1 MQNYLMR
8 ILTVCFFMLFP
19 TILIGKS
26 KSKKNVTMF
35 VSWGWNRSSY
45 TQSNIHFIGNDY
57 DFTLKNTVAKD
68 RQSPFNLNIYFN
80 PKYLS
85 IPQYNFSVGGII
97 DSQWSFTIGQDHMKY
112 VVQQNS
118 PAIIN
123 GTISN
128 QTSYTGVYQN
138 NPRLITSDFLI
149 YEHTNGLNYLH
160 ITLNNERKLF
170 GNKKQAIRLQS
181 VVGLNAGL
189 LVPKSDVKLMS
200 YSENDQWHLAGYGF
214 GINAGIKVNFW
225 KHIFFR
231 CTNSRYKV

>member
-1 MQNYLMR
+1 
-8 ILTVCFFMLFP
+8 
-19 TILIGKS
+19 
-26 KSKKNVTMF
+26 
-35 VSWGWNRSSY
+35 
-45 TQSNIHFIGNDY
+45 
-57 DFTLKNTVAKD
+57 
-68 RQSPFNLNIYFN
+68 
-80 PKYLS
+80 
-85 IPQYNFSVGGII
+85 
-97 DSQWSFTIGQDHMKY
+97 
-112 VVQQNS
+112 VQQNS

-231 CTNSRYKV
+231 FDSKYGFINLPDVLTRGTKFSDRAKQHFFFAEIFGSFGYQISL